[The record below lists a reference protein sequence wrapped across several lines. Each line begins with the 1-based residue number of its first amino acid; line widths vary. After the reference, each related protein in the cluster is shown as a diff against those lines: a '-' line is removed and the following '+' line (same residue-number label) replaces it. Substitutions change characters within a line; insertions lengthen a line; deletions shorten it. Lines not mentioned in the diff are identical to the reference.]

1 MFMDATNICQFK
13 AKFLRTGILD
23 QGAFRIMG
31 VVPGEPT
38 GTTNEIQFVV
48 YGTDA
53 AELNK
58 KITPNSEAI
67 IISHARVLDDQ
78 KIEFVVDS
86 LDLIEGTGK

>member
-1 MFMDATNICQFK
+1 MSAVNICQFK
-13 AKFLRTGILD
+13 AKFPGTGVLD
-23 QGAFRIMG
+23 QDAFRITG
-31 VVPGEPT
+31 IVPGEPT

-53 AELNK
+53 AELSK
-58 KITPNSEAI
+58 KISPNSEAI
-67 IISHARVLDDQ
+67 IISHVRLLDDQ

>member
-1 MFMDATNICQFK
+1 MSAVNICQFK
-13 AKFLRTGILD
+13 AKFPRIGVLD
-23 QGAFRIMG
+23 QGAFRITG
-31 VVPGEPT
+31 IVPGEPT

-53 AELNK
+53 AELSK
-58 KITPNSEAI
+58 KINPNSEAI
-67 IISHARVLDDQ
+67 IVSHVRLLDDQ